1 MTGRAVREKRAR
13 LRGSKASGWLENE
26 RRIGGAFEGFSGAW
40 SFDHHGRRGRI
51 CHASSKELAV
61 TFDWIQGTWLLGVDW
76 LIRLAALLWI
86 PSRTTPAAA
95 RSWLLLVGFVPL
107 LGLPLYLLF
116 GHPWLSRE
124 RVKRQANASEVIR
137 VEQAGMTALRW
148 EPERG
153 TPPADIVPLVERLGD
168 FMSTR
173 GNSVRLLDDYAG
185 SLQALIADIDAARE
199 RVHLLYYL
207 MFDDAV
213 GDAVVAAL
221 KRAVARG
228 VQCRVLL
235 DAVGAK
241 RGLRRYAET
250 LRQAGVTVHDM
261 LPGGLRWRRSGRMDL
276 RNHRKIAVFDT
287 AAAYVGS
294 QNLAS
299 PEFVPGFPNRE
310 LVARVEGPAVAH
322 LQAVFA
328 SDWYIETGE
337 RLDVAVT
344 YLASHADVATQLLP
358 SGPAYPFENARDTV
372 NSLIHVA
379 QRKLV
384 LTTPYFVPDDATL
397 SALRIVALSG
407 VEVQLIL
414 SESNNQRLTAWAQ
427 ESYYDELL
435 RCGVKIALYRPHFLH
450 AKHLSVDD
458 DIALIGSI
466 NLDIRSFALNAE
478 VGMLCYDREVVE
490 RIRHVEAGYLANATP
505 LSLDAWRDRN
515 GWRRVREGV
524 ARLADSFM

>member
-1 MTGRAVREKRAR
+1 M
-13 LRGSKASGWLENE
+13 
-26 RRIGGAFEGFSGAW
+26 
-40 SFDHHGRRGRI
+40 SFD
-51 CHASSKELAV
+51 
-61 TFDWIQGTWLLGVDW
+61 WMQGTWLLGIDW
-76 LIRLAALLWI
+76 LIRLAALFWI

-107 LGLPLYLLF
+107 LGLPMYLLF

-124 RVKRQANASEVIR
+124 RVRRQANASEVIR

-148 EPERG
+148 A
-153 TPPADIVPLVERLGD
+153 PPAGTEAAEVAPLVERLGD
-168 FMSTR
+168 FMPTR
-173 GNSVRLLDDYAG
+173 GNNVQLLDHYDA
-185 SLQALIADIDAARE
+185 SLKVLIADIDAARE

-207 MFDDAV
+207 MFDDPV
-213 GDAVVAAL
+213 GDAIVAAL
-221 KRAVARG
+221 IRAAVRG
-228 VQCRVLL
+228 VRCRVLL

-241 RGLRRYAET
+241 RGLRRYAQP
-250 LRQAGVTVHDM
+250 LRDAGVTVHDM

-287 AAAYVGS
+287 IAGYVGS

-310 LVARVEGPAVAH
+310 LVARVEGPVVSH

-328 SDWYIETGE
+328 SDWYIEMGE

-344 YLASHADVATQLLP
+344 YPVSDADIATQLLP
-358 SGPAYPFENARDTV
+358 SGPAYPYENARDAV

-397 SALRIVALSG
+397 SALRIAALSG
-407 VEVQLIL
+407 VDVQLIL
-414 SESNNQRLTAWAQ
+414 SESNNQHLTAWAQ

-450 AKHLSVDD
+450 AKHLSVDE

-478 VGMLCYDREVVE
+478 IGMLCYDRSVVA
-490 RIRHVEAGYLANATP
+490 RIREVEADYLADATV
-505 LSLDAWRDRN
+505 LSLEAWRGRRS
-515 GWRRVREGV
+515 WRRVREGV